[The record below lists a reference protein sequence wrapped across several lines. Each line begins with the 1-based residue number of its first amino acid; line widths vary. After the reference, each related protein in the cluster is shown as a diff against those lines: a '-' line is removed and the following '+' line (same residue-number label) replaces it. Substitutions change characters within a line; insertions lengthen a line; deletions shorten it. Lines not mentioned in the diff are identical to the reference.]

1 MSKSG
6 KTSFDPFTV
15 AKGMAGSAVRDFD
28 ADPQDTPQEDT
39 TEELNLPGH
48 SSENPLN
55 SSPAQAKPVLK
66 PMPRHKGVSIVGT
79 DDQLARLSMKQA
91 SAISVGLHLVGP
103 FLLALLVLLV
113 LLIFSW
119 LLHLNFGDFFK
130 PKAPQDM
137 TYTLVDDTHV
147 KRPEKPKF
155 KGNVNQAAGGKTHHQ
170 QPLNTD
176 KDIAARP
183 KAQPPKP
190 KPVTS
195 AQPVKPTLE
204 QQPKAEQQAQPK
216 PKPPEKKTEKL
227 PEPPKNVTIAK
238 PAPEKKPEQPKPE
251 TPKPQAPQ
259 KAVAAQIPQ
268 PMQVMTRATT
278 SQPTSQTATESS
290 VSNPQEGKAKDAGV
304 DVAKDVDYGPFMAD
318 LQKRISRNWI
328 PPRGME
334 SRKMVLLFYVR
345 HNGEVT
351 RIDIKKSSGDRE
363 TDHSAIEA
371 VQVSAPFMPL
381 PSQIQEDL
389 LPVEFTFDYNV
400 LNPRNAKHAL
410 KW

>member
-6 KTSFDPFTV
+6 KTSCDPLTL

-28 ADPQDTPQEDT
+28 ADSQDVAQEET
-39 TEELNLPGH
+39 IEELNLPGH

-55 SSPAQAKPVLK
+55 FSPAQAK

-79 DDQLARLSMKQA
+79 DDQLARLSMTQA

-103 FLLALLVLLV
+103 FLLALLALLV

-119 LLHLNFGDFFK
+119 LLHLNFWDFFK
-130 PKAPQDM
+130 PKAPQDI

-155 KGNVNQAAGGKTHHQ
+155 KGNVNQEAGGKTHHQ

-176 KDIAARP
+176 KDLASRP
-183 KAQPPKP
+183 KTQPP

-195 AQPVKPTLE
+195 AQPAKPTPA
-204 QQPKAEQQAQPK
+204 QQPKTEQQAQPK
-216 PKPPEKKTEKL
+216 PKPPEEKTEKQPEPAK
-227 PEPPKNVTIAK
+227 PEPPKNITVAK

-259 KAVAAQIPQ
+259 EAVAAQTAQ
-268 PMQVMTRATT
+268 PMQVTTRTT
-278 SQPTSQTATESS
+278 APQPTAQTAAESS